1 MVRFGRGT
9 AIDLQSCFSEVHTVI
24 AESLK
29 LELLRM
35 RDEDQAVRAELA
47 ADGSLFDGYHPRM
60 EEMHRRNAA
69 RLAEVINQHGWPG
82 RTLVGDDGANA
93 AWMIAQHAIAEP
105 RFQRRCLGLLK
116 KAAAKNEIPLWQPA
130 YLEDRIRMFEGK
142 PQVYGT
148 QYDWDENGEM
158 SPLPI
163 EDPEHADERR
173 AALGLIPLAENTKQ
187 MRAGV
192 LKEKEQPPRDWTKRE
207 QELEAWA
214 RRVGWREET

>member
-1 MVRFGRGT
+1 MR
-9 AIDLQSCFSEVHTVI
+9 
-24 AESLK
+24 AEALR
-29 LELLRM
+29 LELLRL

-47 ADGSLFDGYHPRM
+47 ADGLLSDGYHPRM
-60 EEMHRRNAA
+60 EEVHRRNAA
-69 RLAEVINQHGWPG
+69 RLAEVIGQRGWPG
-82 RTLVGDDGANA
+82 RAIVGDDGADA
-93 AWMIAQHAIAEP
+93 AWMIAQHAISEP
-105 RFQRRCLGLLK
+105 QFQRRCLALQ
-116 KAAAKNEIPLWQPA
+116 KAAAAEKEIPLWQPA

-163 EDPEHADERR
+163 EDSEHVDQRR
-173 AALGLIPLAENTKQ
+173 AALGLIPLAENTKH
-187 MRAGV
+187 MREGV
-192 LKEKEQPPRDWTKRE
+192 LKGKEQRPRDWAIRE